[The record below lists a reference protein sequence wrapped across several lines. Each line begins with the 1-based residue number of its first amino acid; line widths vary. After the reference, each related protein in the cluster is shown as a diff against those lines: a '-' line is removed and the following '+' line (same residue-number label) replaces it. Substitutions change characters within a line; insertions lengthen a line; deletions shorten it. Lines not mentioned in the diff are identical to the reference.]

1 MISQKLATLTGN
13 RILKK
18 VHLGECFLLV
28 GLMMSYS
35 DFSLKYGT
43 EFNELIYSDWLP
55 VATAKA
61 SIFPLAYRPL
71 ATEYY
76 LGWLLCTTSGDRHTS
91 EIKSF
96 EVKPE
101 GYSVSYSNGN
111 GSQCD
116 RWLKFLRQLAIAA
129 NIEIPEREQTRTFGG
144 DRTEVFN
151 HPF

>member
-1 MISQKLATLTGN
+1 MIS
-13 RILKK
+13 
-18 VHLGECFLLV
+18 
-28 GLMMSYS
+28 YS
-35 DFSLKYGT
+35 QFTLKYGA

-61 SIFPLAYRPL
+61 SIFPLAFRDL

-76 LGWLLCTTSGDRHTS
+76 LGWLLCTTSGDRQAS
-91 EIKSF
+91 EVKSF

-101 GYSVSYSNGN
+101 GYAVSYSD
-111 GSQCD
+111 SSVPKCD
-116 RWLKFLRQLAIAA
+116 RWLSFLRQLAIAA
-129 NIEIPEREQTRTFGG
+129 GVGELPELKRTRTFGG